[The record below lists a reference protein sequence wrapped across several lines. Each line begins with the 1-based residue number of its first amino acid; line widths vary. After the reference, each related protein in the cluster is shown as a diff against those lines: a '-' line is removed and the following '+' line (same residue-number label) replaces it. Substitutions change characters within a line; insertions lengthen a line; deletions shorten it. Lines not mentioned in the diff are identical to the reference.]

1 MVLANAVIDFLENL
15 DISLFLSINE
25 NHNSFFDQ
33 FMYAFSGKVAWV
45 PMYISIVYLMVRN
58 IVRPQLFYAIL
69 GVLLIVLFAD
79 QVCGSLI
86 RPVVE
91 RWRPSNVNSPV
102 YDVVHIVNGYRGGRY
117 GFPSCHAANTLALAT
132 YVMLLFK
139 NRWLTTFLMVWAFI
153 TCYSRSYLGVHY
165 PGDLLVG
172 GLVGSIGSFLI
183 YSLLVRFGRYTRPA
197 EMKLSCLP
205 IWVGG
210 LTVVGMLVYAGVKN
224 V

>member
-1 MVLANAVIDFLENL
+1 MILANAVIDFLENL

-25 NHNSFFDQ
+25 KHNGFFDQ
-33 FMYAFSGKVAWV
+33 FMYAFSGKLVWV
-45 PMYISIVYLMVRN
+45 PMYISILYLMVRN
-58 IVRPQLFYAIL
+58 VVRPQLFYVIA
-69 GVLLIVLFAD
+69 GVVLIVLFAD

-91 RWRPSNVNSPV
+91 RWRPSNANSPV

-117 GFPSCHAANTLALAT
+117 GFPSCHAANTFALAT
-132 YVMLLFK
+132 YILLLFK
-139 NRWLTTFLMVWAFI
+139 NRWLTTFLMVWAII

-172 GLVGSIGSFLI
+172 GLVGSLGSFLV
-183 YSLLVRFGRYTRPA
+183 YYLLVRFGGYTRPK

-205 IWVGG
+205 VWVGL
-210 LTVVGMLVYAGVKN
+210 LTVVGMLVFAAIKQ
-224 V
+224 